1 MNILSYQSLRKEEL
15 YLISRAEYEKRKLI
29 TTDFSKKL
37 FPQPKIAAAVLD
49 SLYRKGRLIRLQR
62 GKYLLVPI
70 KAPNQQWMPNEYVV
84 ASLWMGETPYYIGY
98 FTMYHYW
105 GFSDQIPQTVYIL
118 NTRQNAETRIGYIGY
133 RAIKIG
139 SSRIYGIQNLE
150 IEGEIVRISDK
161 ERTLVD
167 FIHKPFGSFETIS
180 TILIKV
186 VPLVDFEK
194 LVGYITMF
202 PILSLR
208 RRAGYLL
215 ETLGFGGLSLNRL
228 KMNLGPS
235 STYVV
240 LDPKILSRK
249 GKIDKSWGIIV
260 NR

>member
-1 MNILSYQSLRKEEL
+1 
-15 YLISRAEYEKRKLI
+15 
-29 TTDFSKKL
+29 
-37 FPQPKIAAAVLD
+37 
-49 SLYRKGRLIRLQR
+49 
-62 GKYLLVPI
+62 
-70 KAPNQQWMPNEYVV
+70 
-84 ASLWMGETPYYIGY
+84 
-98 FTMYHYW
+98 
-105 GFSDQIPQTVYIL
+105 
-118 NTRQNAETRIGYIGY
+118 
-133 RAIKIG
+133 
-139 SSRIYGIQNLE
+139 
-150 IEGEIVRISDK
+150 
-161 ERTLVD
+161 
-167 FIHKPFGSFETIS
+167 
-180 TILIKV
+180 
-186 VPLVDFEK
+186 LVDFEK